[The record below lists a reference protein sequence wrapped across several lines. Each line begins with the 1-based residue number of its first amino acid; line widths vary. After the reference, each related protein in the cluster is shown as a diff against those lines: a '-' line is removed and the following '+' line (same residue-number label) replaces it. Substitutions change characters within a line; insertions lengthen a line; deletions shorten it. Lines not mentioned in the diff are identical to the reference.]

1 MRQGPYEEVTFEP
14 RPTGWKMGETCE
26 YWALRGAAEP
36 YGREYT
42 MCSTNRSVLAKEQK
56 PRG

>member
-14 RPTGWKMGETCE
+14 RPTGWKMGELCE

-42 MCSTNRSVLAKEQK
+42 MCSTNRSVLAKE
-56 PRG
+56 